1 MRSASSKSRRFRW
14 GAWASPRTLRP
25 SSHFSRRTRPAT
37 LPAKS
42 STSAAATSCEPL
54 IFTSVQ
60 EAVAAI
66 PDGSTV
72 AVDGFTLMGV
82 AEALYEGI
90 EENFRKTGHPRD
102 LVIVHAAGQS
112 NRKVGFEHFAV
123 EGLAK
128 RIVGSHW
135 GLMPRMS
142 AFLGQGLAEAVCL
155 PQGQLSTLY
164 RSIAAGRPGNLSRIG
179 LGTFVDPRI
188 EGGKVNQPARD
199 HAPDY
204 VAIERIDGQ
213 ELMFY
218 RSFKIDVGIFRAS
231 SVDQD
236 GNCSHEDEAVTLD
249 ALAIAQAA
257 HNANG
262 IVICQ
267 AKKLVSRGSIP
278 PRQVTV
284 PGALVDL
291 VVQAPEP
298 ERQHRQ
304 TDRTVFDPV
313 YISAASDSQLPTAP
327 FSTRLVIGR
336 RAIRFLHRGD
346 VVNIGT
352 GIPGDTVGPAL
363 AEAGLSEAIT
373 LTVESGVYGGVPAGG
388 VDFGITAHPTA
399 IISHAAQFDF
409 YNGGGLD
416 ATFMGAGQVDR
427 DGNGNVSRLGGR
439 VIGAGGFIHIT
450 QTAPLVCFCF
460 TLEGRNE
467 KFVNRVDHLT
477 FSADQARKNKQTVL
491 YVTERAVFKLAADG
505 LELLEIAPGLAL
517 DDLLMQIP
525 FPVTM
530 RQPVARMPEDI
541 FQPAVRP
548 FELPARA
555 AGKIQE
561 LSKGR

>member
-1 MRSASSKSRRFRW
+1 MRLASVS
-14 GAWASPRTLRP
+14 
-25 SSHFSRRTRPAT
+25 
-37 LPAKS
+37 
-42 STSAAATSCEPL
+42 
-54 IFTSVQ
+54 
-60 EAVAAI
+60 EAVDAI
-66 PDGSTV
+66 PDGATV

-90 EENFRKTGHPRD
+90 EESFRKTGHPRD

-112 NRKVGFEHFAV
+112 NRKIGFEHFAV

-142 AFLGQGLAEAVCL
+142 AFLGEGLAEAVCL
-155 PQGQLSTLY
+155 PQGQLSSLY
-164 RSIAAGRPGNLSRIG
+164 RAIAAGRPGNLSRIG

-188 EGGKVNQPARD
+188 EAGKVNQPARD
-199 HAPDY
+199 RAADY
-204 VAIERIDGQ
+204 VAIERIDDQ
-213 ELMFY
+213 DFMFY

-236 GNCSHEDEAVTLD
+236 GNCSLDDEAVVLD
-249 ALAIAQAA
+249 SLAIAQAA
-257 HNANG
+257 HNAG
-262 IVICQ
+262 GLVICQ
-267 AKKLVSRGSIP
+267 AKQLVPRGAIP
-278 PRQVTV
+278 PKHVTV

-291 VVQAPEP
+291 VVQAPDP

-304 TDRTVFDPV
+304 TDGTFFDPV
-313 YISAASDSQLPTAP
+313 YISASSDSKLPKAP
-327 FSTRLVIGR
+327 FSSRLVIGR
-336 RAIRFLHRGD
+336 RAIRFLHEGD

-363 AEAGLSEAIT
+363 AEAGLSDAIT

-399 IISHAAQFDF
+399 IIPHAAQFDF

-427 DGNGNVSRLGGR
+427 DGNVNVSRLGGR
-439 VIGAGGFIHIT
+439 VIGAGGFIDIT
-450 QTAPLVCFCF
+450 QSARLVCFCF

-477 FSADQARKNKQTVL
+477 FSADQARKNGQQVL
-491 YVTERAVFKLAADG
+491 YVTERAVFRLAADR

-517 DDLLMQIP
+517 DDVLMQIP

-548 FELPARA
+548 FELSARA

>member
-1 MRSASSKSRRFRW
+1 MKLVGVADAVRS
-14 GAWASPRTLRP
+14 
-25 SSHFSRRTRPAT
+25 
-37 LPAKS
+37 
-42 STSAAATSCEPL
+42 
-54 IFTSVQ
+54 
-60 EAVAAI
+60 I
-66 PDGSTV
+66 PDGATV

-90 EENFRKTGHPRD
+90 EESFRKVGHPRD

-123 EGLAK
+123 EGMAK

-179 LGTFVDPRI
+179 LGTFIDPRI

-204 VAIERIDGQ
+204 VSVESIDGH
-213 ELMFY
+213 EFLLY
-218 RSFKIDVGIFRAS
+218 RSFKIDVAIFRAS

-236 GNCSHEDEAVTLD
+236 GNCSHEDEAVWLD
-249 ALAIAQAA
+249 ALALAQAA
-257 HNANG
+257 HNSGG

-267 AKKLVSRGSIP
+267 SKRLVPRGTIP

-291 VVQAPEP
+291 VVEAPDP
-298 ERQHRQ
+298 ERHHRQ
-304 TDRTVFDPV
+304 TDGAFFDPV
-313 YISAASDSQLPTAP
+313 YVSPASGDELQRAP
-327 FSTRLVIGR
+327 YSTRLAIGR
-336 RAIRFLHRGD
+336 RAIRFLHEGD
-346 VVNIGT
+346 IVNIGT

-363 AEAGLSEAIT
+363 AEAELADRIT

-399 IISHAAQFDF
+399 IIPHASQFDF

-416 ATFMGAGQVDR
+416 ATFMGAGQIDR
-427 DGNGNVSRLGGR
+427 FGNVNVSRLGGR
-439 VIGAGGFIHIT
+439 IIGAGGFIDIT
-450 QTAPLVCFCF
+450 QSARLVCFCF

-467 KFVNRVDHLT
+467 KFVQSVDHLT
-477 FSADQARKNKQTVL
+477 FSADQARKNGQHVL
-491 YVTERAVFKLAADG
+491 YVTDRAVFRLRDSG
-505 LELLEIAPGLAL
+505 LELLEVAPGVELEL
-517 DDLLMQIP
+517 IQRQMP
-525 FPVTM
+525 FPIQV
-530 RQPVARMPEDI
+530 REPLGRMPVDI
-541 FQPAVRP
+541 FQPRVSP
-548 FELPARA
+548 FNLPARP
-555 AGKIQE
+555 AGKIDV
-561 LSKGR
+561 SKGR

>member
-1 MRSASSKSRRFRW
+1 VRVA
-14 GAWASPRTLRP
+14 
-25 SSHFSRRTRPAT
+25 
-37 LPAKS
+37 
-42 STSAAATSCEPL
+42 
-54 IFTSVQ
+54 SVQ

-66 PDGSTV
+66 PDGATV

-90 EENFRKTGHPRD
+90 EATFRATGHPRD

-123 EGLAK
+123 EGLAT

-188 EGGKVNQPARD
+188 EAGKVNQPARD

-204 VAIERIDGQ
+204 VSIEQIDGQ
-213 ELMFY
+213 DFMLY

-231 SVDQD
+231 AVDQD
-236 GNCSHEDEAVTLD
+236 GNCSQEDEAVWLD

-267 AKKLVSRGSIP
+267 AKKLVPRGAIP

-291 VVQAPEP
+291 VVPAPDP

-304 TDRTVFDPV
+304 TDGTFFDPIYV
-313 YISAASDSQLPTAP
+313 TAASAAELPGAP

-346 VVNIGT
+346 IVNIGT
-352 GIPGDTVGPAL
+352 GIPGDSVGPAL
-363 AEAGLSEAIT
+363 AEAGLSDAIT

-399 IISHAAQFDF
+399 IIPHANQFDF

-416 ATFMGAGQVDR
+416 ATFMGAGQVDQF
-427 DGNGNVSRLGGR
+427 GNVNVSRLGGR
-439 VIGAGGFIHIT
+439 VIGAGGFIDIT
-450 QTAPLVCFCF
+450 QSARLVCFCF

-467 KFVNRVDHLT
+467 KFVPRVDHLT
-477 FSADQARKNKQTVL
+477 FSAEQARKNNQEVL
-491 YVTERAVFKLAADG
+491 YVTERAVFKLDSAG
-505 LELLEIAPGLAL
+505 LRLIEIAPGVEPAEVL
-517 DDLLMQIP
+517 QRIP
-525 FPVTM
+525 FRVAVAEPL
-530 RQPVARMPEDI
+530 ARMPADI
-541 FQPAVRP
+541 FDETVRP
-548 FELPARA
+548 FDLPPQP
-555 AGKIQE
+555 AGKMKR
-561 LSKGR
+561 LRAVSSGG

>member
-1 MRSASSKSRRFRW
+1 VRLASV
-14 GAWASPRTLRP
+14 P
-25 SSHFSRRTRPAT
+25 
-37 LPAKS
+37 
-42 STSAAATSCEPL
+42 
-54 IFTSVQ
+54 
-60 EAVAAI
+60 EAVASI
-66 PDGSTV
+66 PDGATM
-72 AVDGFTLMGV
+72 AVDGFTMMGV

-90 EENFRKTGHPRD
+90 EASFRETGHPRD

-112 NRKVGFEHFAV
+112 NRKIGFEHFAV

-164 RSIAAGRPGNLSRIG
+164 RSIAGGRPGNLTRIG

-188 EGGKVNQPARD
+188 EAGKVNQPARD

-204 VAIERIDGQ
+204 VAIEQIGGQ
-213 ELMFY
+213 EFMFY

-236 GNCSHEDEAVTLD
+236 GNCSQEDEAVTLD

-262 IVICQ
+262 LVICQ
-267 AKKLVSRGSIP
+267 AKKLVPRGAIP
-278 PRQVTV
+278 PKQVSV

-291 VVQAPEP
+291 VVAAPDP

-304 TDRTVFDPV
+304 TDRTFFDPV
-313 YISAASDSQLPTAP
+313 YISAGSGADLPRAP
-327 FSTRLVIGR
+327 FSSRLAIGR
-336 RAIRFLHRGD
+336 RAIRFLHQGD

-363 AEAGLSEAIT
+363 AEAGLSDAIT

-399 IISHAAQFDF
+399 IISHASQFDF

-416 ATFMGAGQVDR
+416 ATFMGAGQVDQF
-427 DGNGNVSRLGGR
+427 GNVNVSRLGGR
-439 VIGAGGFIHIT
+439 VIGAGGFIDIT
-450 QTAPLVCFCF
+450 QSARLVCFCF
-460 TLEGRNE
+460 SLEGRNE
-467 KFVNRVDHLT
+467 KFVERVDHLT
-477 FSADQARKNKQTVL
+477 FSAEQARRNGQEVL
-491 YVTERAVFKLAADG
+491 YVTERAVFKLDDG
-505 LELLEIAPGLAL
+505 GLRLIETAPGVEPADVL
-517 DDLLMQIP
+517 QRIP
-525 FPVTM
+525 F
-530 RQPVARMPEDI
+530 RVAVPEPPAPMPADI
-541 FQPAVRP
+541 FQEAIRP
-548 FELPARA
+548 FALPTQP
-555 AGKIQE
+555 AGKMRRPRAV
-561 LSKGR
+561 SSGG